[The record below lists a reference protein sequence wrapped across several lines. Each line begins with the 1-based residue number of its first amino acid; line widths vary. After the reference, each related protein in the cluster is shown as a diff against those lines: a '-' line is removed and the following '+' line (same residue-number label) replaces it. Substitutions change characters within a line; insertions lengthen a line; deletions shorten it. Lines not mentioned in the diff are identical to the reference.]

1 MEESNKVFTLDEVAA
16 IAESAADRAIHTL
29 FLKLDIDAKDHQSL
43 VRFRRN
49 LEFLDN
55 QREGSEK
62 MKENAKKGVLYVI
75 GVALM
80 GGVYLSWD
88 VVKAGVRAVFLGGP

>member
-1 MEESNKVFTLDEVAA
+1 MEESSKVFTLEEVSA

-29 FLKLDIDAKDHQSL
+29 FLKLDIDAKDHQAL
-43 VRFRRN
+43 VKFRRN
-49 LEFLDN
+49 LEFLND

-62 MKENAKKGVLYVI
+62 LKETAKKSVLYVI

-80 GGVYLSWD
+80 GMMYISWD
-88 VVKAGVRAVFLGGP
+88 VVKAGVKSVFMGG

>member
-1 MEESNKVFTLDEVAA
+1 MEESSKVFTLDEVAA

-29 FLKLDIDAKDHQSL
+29 FLKLDIDAKDHKAL
-43 VRFRRN
+43 VKFRRN
-49 LEFLDN
+49 LEFLND

-80 GGVYLSWD
+80 GGVYLWWD
-88 VVKAGVRAVFLGGP
+88 IMRAGVKSVFFGGP

>member
-1 MEESNKVFTLDEVAA
+1 MEESSKVFTLEEVSA

-29 FLKLDIDAKDHQSL
+29 FLKLDIDAKDHTAL
-43 VRFRRN
+43 VKFRRN
-49 LEFLDN
+49 LEFLND

-62 MKENAKKGVLYVI
+62 LKETAKKSVLYVI

-80 GGVYLSWD
+80 GIAYLSWD
-88 VVKAGVRAVFLGGP
+88 VVKAGVKAVFMGGA